1 MKILIV
7 QIGRYGDMVLT
18 TPLFSE
24 IHRVYPDAQIDF
36 LCSKQN
42 YQIIEGNPHIRRIWI
57 HEKGLKTPKLIFSLR
72 AEKYDVWLDPKDHFS
87 NEGTLLAR
95 ISNARMKIGW
105 NGDGSGAFTHPV
117 NQADNSKLHRVET
130 NLASL
135 AQLGI
140 TTLAGVQ
147 PELFPPKDS
156 EHFAEQFLAQID
168 KPVVINISAGDES
181 RYLPLEIWREVC
193 NSITHPIVLNFS
205 PKDATLAREVQS
217 GITAINLYP
226 SRNIMDTV
234 SLIKRARML
243 ISPDTAVIHI
253 ASAFDVPTLG
263 LYSKI
268 EWNYNRFHPLSSQ
281 SIVVQ
286 PDEGKTLSELSS
298 NKILEGLEQF
308 AL

>member
-18 TPLFSE
+18 TPLFRE
-24 IHRVYPDAQIDF
+24 IHSVYPEAEIDL

-57 HEKGLKTPKLIFSLR
+57 HKKGLKTPKLIFSLR

-87 NEGTLLAR
+87 NESTLLAK
-95 ISNARMKIGW
+95 ISNAKMKIGW
-105 NGDGSGAFTHPV
+105 NGEGSTAFTHPV

-135 AQLGI
+135 LPLGI
-140 TTLAGVQ
+140 ISTANIR
-147 PELFPPKDS
+147 PELFPSKDS
-156 EHFAEQFLAQID
+156 EQFAEQFLEKIGN
-168 KPVVINISAGDES
+168 PIVINISAGDES
-181 RYLPLEIWREVC
+181 RYLPSETWREVC
-193 NSITHPIVLNFS
+193 KSITHPIVLNFS
-205 PKDATLAREVQS
+205 PKDALLAREIQS
-217 GITAINLYP
+217 GNTDVNLYP
-226 SRNIMDTV
+226 SRNIMDSV
-234 SLIKRARML
+234 SLIKRAQVV
-243 ISPDTAVIHI
+243 ISPDTAVVHI

-263 LYSKI
+263 LYTRI
-268 EWNYNRFHPLSSQ
+268 EWNYDRFHPLSSQ

-286 PDEGKTLSELSS
+286 PEEGKTLRELTS
-298 NKILEGLEQF
+298 NKILEAFEQF